1 MVYPISRFWLFYSFR
16 IFIRKI
22 KGLDNLPRNFNFIIV
37 SNHEKLIDPF
47 LILCPVIKKLNKK
60 VHFIATPTW
69 WFLGDTICRKWA
81 ACIPLFSKEQAYKE
95 SKELIQSGEVV
106 GIFPEGRLGKKE
118 KKPKT
123 GAVRLSLETKVPI
136 LPIGLKSSY
145 LPFNSALNIGKLI
158 YLKKGKNIEKQT
170 IDIMK
175 EVYRLRN
182 NV

>member
-69 WFLGDTICRKWA
+69 WFLGETVCRKWLG
-81 ACIPLFSKEQAYKE
+81 CIPLFNSEQAYIE
-95 SKELIQSGEVV
+95 SKELIKCGEII
-106 GIFPEGRLGKKE
+106 GIFPEGGTKITKN
-118 KKPKT
+118 PKT
-123 GAVRLSLETKVPI
+123 GSIRLALETKTPI

-145 LPFNSALNIGKLI
+145 MPFCSALNIGKLI
-158 YLKKGKNIEKQT
+158 YPNKNKDIKKQT
-170 IDIMK
+170 LELMEYVYKLGNDIM
-175 EVYRLRN
+175 
-182 NV
+182 

>member
-1 MVYPISRFWLFYSFR
+1 MVYPITKLWFYPFSWVMIKR
-16 IFIRKI
+16 INGIENIPDNTKFI
-22 KGLDNLPRNFNFIIV
+22 LV
-37 SNHEKLIDPF
+37 SNHEGRVDSLYLFYP
-47 LILCPVIKKLNKK
+47 ILKKLDKK
-60 VHFIATPTW
+60 LHVITTPTW